1 MTRPKYEG
9 GLGFRD
15 VELFN
20 LALLARQAW
29 RMLKSSESL
38 SARILKARYFPSTSI
53 LDAELGNN
61 PSQIW
66 RAIIEGKEVLKI
78 GLIKRIGDGNTTE
91 IWNQNWLPKE
101 ASMRPIAC
109 LMPHRPTLVAELI
122 DPTSARWRQELINST
137 FLPLDA
143 NVILNIPLSTRQ
155 YDDFW
160 AWSQEKKGEFT
171 VKSCCRML
179 ITTKLRRETWLEGR
193 GGPADIT
200 REKRC
205 WDILWRI
212 QVPSKIKVFLWRL
225 AQTSLPTA
233 DVRHHQH
240 MVSSPSCAICGAED
254 SWLHS
259 LLTCTMARCVWV
271 LHDQEL
277 VEHMLATTEPDTR
290 SWLFSMIVSVSA
302 EELVK
307 ITVTLWAIWFARR
320 RLIHEG
326 EHQSPLATHS
336 FVNKFIAEL
345 EVTKAKTSISHARPM
360 QSTA

>member
-78 GLIKRIGDGNTTE
+78 GLIKWIGDDNTTE

-101 ASMRPIAC
+101 ASMRPIPC

-137 FLPLDA
+137 FLLLDA

-171 VKSCCRML
+171 VKACCRML

-193 GGPADIT
+193 GGLADST
-200 REKRC
+200 KREEMLGHSVENSGSVKG
-205 WDILWRI
+205 
-212 QVPSKIKVFLWRL
+212 QG
-225 AQTSLPTA
+225 
-233 DVRHHQH
+233 
-240 MVSSPSCAICGAED
+240 VSMA
-254 SWLHS
+254 
-259 LLTCTMARCVWV
+259 TCTNFSAHSGCSSSSAYGV
-271 LHDQEL
+271 LPILCDMWSRGLLAPLPSYLHNGAVCLGASRPRASRAYASYNGTRHTVVALQYDSVGFSGGVGQDHGHTMSYL
-277 VEHMLATTEPDTR
+277 VREMEIDP
-290 SWLFSMIVSVSA
+290 
-302 EELVK
+302 
-307 ITVTLWAIWFARR
+307 
-320 RLIHEG
+320 
-326 EHQSPLATHS
+326 
-336 FVNKFIAEL
+336 
-345 EVTKAKTSISHARPM
+345 
-360 QSTA
+360 